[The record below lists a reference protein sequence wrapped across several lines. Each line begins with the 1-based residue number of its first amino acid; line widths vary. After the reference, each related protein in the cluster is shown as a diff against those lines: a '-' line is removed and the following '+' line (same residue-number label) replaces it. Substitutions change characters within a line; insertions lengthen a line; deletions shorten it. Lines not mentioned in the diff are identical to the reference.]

1 MIPSMESVTPKTD
14 PLRVQDGNVRRA
26 WGQPVRVPPHP
37 DTCGAARSS
46 AGTRDAPRGQRGGLS
61 GALGRRENRVNRGS
75 GGGPVQRRRRM
86 RTPSLQLFRPACTVL

>member
-26 WGQPVRVPPHP
+26 WGQPVLVPHV
-37 DTCGAARSS
+37 RSS
-46 AGTRDAPRGQRGGLS
+46 PQQRRDVPRGRRGGLS